1 MYSADL
7 RSSSVWATFTFFDS
21 GTAPGQTKPFFSKA
35 WPNSLSCGKI
45 VWQVVHSVL
54 CSRENAGMASA
65 RSAQNNARNS
75 VETAKSAPAPG
86 TCEPRLH
93 LSVYP
98 SAPPL

>member
-7 RSSSVWATFTFFDS
+7 RSSSVSATLIFFDI

-54 CSRENAGMASA
+54 
-65 RSAQNNARNS
+65 
-75 VETAKSAPAPG
+75 
-86 TCEPRLH
+86 
-93 LSVYP
+93 
-98 SAPPL
+98 